1 MIDPNFYTTQHI
13 ELEVAELDIDEGLKD
28 CILATLE
35 RYNKIDDALKVA
47 NQTNG
52 KLFNKL
58 SELQA
63 KLAEIEKQ
71 EPEVWQYKSS
81 FNLWKCFENEK
92 HHKDTIADGSFE
104 VRPLYARPVQ
114 QSPAISKMETTSQSS
129 VTELI
134 ECIKYLMEWQVKN
147 VDKWHNDAYDQAA
160 KIIAKLNKQGA

>member
-1 MIDPNFYTTQHI
+1 MINPDFYTTQHI

-35 RYNKIDDALKVA
+35 RYEQLK
-47 NQTNG
+47 
-52 KLFNKL
+52 
-58 SELQA
+58 A